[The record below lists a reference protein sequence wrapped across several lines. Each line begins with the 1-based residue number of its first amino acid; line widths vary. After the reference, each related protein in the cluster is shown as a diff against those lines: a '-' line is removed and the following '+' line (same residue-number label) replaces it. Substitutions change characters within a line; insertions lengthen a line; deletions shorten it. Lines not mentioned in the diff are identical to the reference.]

1 MSEQDVGLCCPPAI
15 RGRWQSWCPGFGAKS
30 LHTWQAAV
38 PGRERHAA
46 ETSNHDSY
54 LILHSPLLSNR
65 NRVNKHTSYN
75 ESCSEKLYIMWP
87 YFSWQHVALLW
98 KAHTSFVQL
107 VHKQQKILSLS
118 IPSASHKRKES
129 LCSEV
134 RRYPSPQG
142 HLSGA
147 VSYRGPSF
155 SGWGYRAL
163 EESLSEEK
171 AGIWPLELSLPKVWH
186 DHSQSGFPK

>member
-1 MSEQDVGLCCPPAI
+1 MQETQLWSLIREDPTCHGAI
-15 RGRWQSWCPGFGAKS
+15 
-30 LHTWQAAV
+30 
-38 PGRERHAA
+38 
-46 ETSNHDSY
+46 
-54 LILHSPLLSNR
+54 
-65 NRVNKHTSYN
+65 
-75 ESCSEKLYIMWP
+75 
-87 YFSWQHVALLW
+87 
-98 KAHTSFVQL
+98 
-107 VHKQQKILSLS
+107 KQQKILSLS

-171 AGIWPLELSLPKVWH
+171 AGIWPLELSLPKV
-186 DHSQSGFPK
+186 